1 MRMRVLIT
9 VKTYPTLSQKYD
21 ELVCTAGFNEQ
32 GNWVRLFP
40 IPFRKLDFSGQYRK
54 YQWIELDVIRNS
66 EDPRPETY
74 RPTNVDDIR
83 VLESLDT
90 DGGTWR
96 RRKEIVLAKP
106 PFQSMEALIEAA
118 KDPERATSLAV
129 FKPRRILDFTWEEE
143 SVKDWDSDKL
153 ARLNQQNLFEERGS
167 KFSPVRKLPVKFR
180 YAFESE
186 SGKRHELMI
195 EDWETGA
202 LFWRGFEKFGNLPQ
216 ACEYVRE
223 KYLNAFASDKHD
235 LYFFLGTT
243 REWHFR
249 APNPFI
255 IIGTFHPMIDL
266 QTSLL

>member
-1 MRMRVLIT
+1 MRVLIT

-66 EDPRPETY
+66 EDPRSETY

-129 FKPRRILDFTWEEE
+129 FKPRRILD
-143 SVKDWDSDKL
+143 
-153 ARLNQQNLFEERGS
+153 
-167 KFSPVRKLPVKFR
+167 
-180 YAFESE
+180 
-186 SGKRHELMI
+186 
-195 EDWETGA
+195 
-202 LFWRGFEKFGNLPQ
+202 
-216 ACEYVRE
+216 
-223 KYLNAFASDKHD
+223 
-235 LYFFLGTT
+235 
-243 REWHFR
+243 
-249 APNPFI
+249 
-255 IIGTFHPMIDL
+255 
-266 QTSLL
+266 